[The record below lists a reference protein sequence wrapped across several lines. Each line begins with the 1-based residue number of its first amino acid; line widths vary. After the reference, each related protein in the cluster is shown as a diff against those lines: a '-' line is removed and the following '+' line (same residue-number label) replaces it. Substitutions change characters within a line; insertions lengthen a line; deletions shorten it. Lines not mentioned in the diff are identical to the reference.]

1 MAIPDHRALDTGA
14 SPLMRAFAARR
25 ALVVIILIAFA
36 LRVFYLNVRGLWYDE
51 AFAILY
57 ASRSFPEMVYGTL
70 TQVGSAAADVH
81 PLFYYFS
88 LHLWMNIAGESVFA
102 ARFFSLFFG
111 TATIPVVY
119 RTVELLFDRR
129 AAMAA
134 ALIVALAPFHIA
146 YSQESRMYAQLGF
159 WSVLA
164 LYGFVRY
171 WHGGLTRWWW
181 VFVFAGA
188 GALYSHN
195 LSAAVFAALG
205 AWVIIDALRTRVLR
219 LLRATLLAGVAM
231 LVLWLPWLVFVPSQF
246 GKIEQAYWVPPPTV
260 ATLIQTLLVFAF
272 DFDNAAPPSILL
284 PILLFGALF
293 IPGLVAFEVARRAHG
308 FDQVTRTRLAFV
320 TTMAIVPIA
329 LLFAI
334 SQWHSVYIIRGLMPA
349 FLWCA
354 ILLGWTLA
362 EMPRRAGKIA
372 ALALGAVVLVTL
384 PAYYTY
390 AEFPRSPFNQ
400 ADQVLHANML
410 PGDVIVHD
418 NKLSFFPMYYYDH
431 SLSQT
436 FIADPPGAGSDT
448 LAYPTQQALGL
459 YATNLASV
467 VTHQPR
473 VWFVIFQEA
482 IDQAAGQGNPQ
493 PNLAWMEQHYRQV
506 SLERFNDLN
515 VYLFEQ

>member
-1 MAIPDHRALDTGA
+1 MRPSTSRRALD
-14 SPLMRAFAARR
+14 
-25 ALVVIILIAFA
+25 VIILLAFA
-36 LRVFYLNVRGLWYDE
+36 PRVFYLNARGLWYDE

-57 ASRSFPEMVYGTL
+57 ASRSFAEMVYGTL
-70 TQVGSAAADVH
+70 TQVGGAAADVH

-88 LHLWMNIAGESVFA
+88 LHLWMSVAGDSAFA
-102 ARFFSLFFG
+102 ARLFSVFFG
-111 TATIPVVY
+111 VATIPVVY

-129 AAMAA
+129 AAMAT

-159 WSVLA
+159 WSALA

-171 WHGGLTRWWW
+171 WQGGLVRWWW
-181 VFVFAGA
+181 VFVIAGA

-195 LSAAVFAALG
+195 LSAAVFAVLG
-205 AWVIIDALRTRVLR
+205 AWVIFDALRTRMLR

-284 PILLFGALF
+284 PILLFGALL
-293 IPGLVAFEVARRAHG
+293 IPTLVVYEVVRRARRL
-308 FDQVTRTRLAFV
+308 DQVKRTRLVFIA
-320 TTMAIVPIA
+320 TMAVAPIA

-349 FLWCA
+349 FLWYA
-354 ILLGWTLA
+354 IIFGWALA
-362 EMPRRAGKIA
+362 GMPRRAGEIA
-372 ALALGAVVLVTL
+372 ALAFGAIVLVTL
-384 PAYYTY
+384 PAYYAY
-390 AEFPRSPFNQ
+390 AEFPRSPFKH
-400 ADQVLHANML
+400 ADQALRARVL
-410 PGDVIVHD
+410 PDDVIVHD
-418 NKLSFFPMYYYDH
+418 NKLSFFPMYYYDPP
-431 SLSQT
+431 LPQT

-459 YATNLASV
+459 YATNLASA
-467 VTHQPR
+467 TKNKQR
-473 VWFVIFQEA
+473 VWFVIFQDA
-482 IDQAAGQGNPQ
+482 IDQSTGQGRTQ
-493 PNLAWMEQHYRQV
+493 PNLAWMEQHYHQV